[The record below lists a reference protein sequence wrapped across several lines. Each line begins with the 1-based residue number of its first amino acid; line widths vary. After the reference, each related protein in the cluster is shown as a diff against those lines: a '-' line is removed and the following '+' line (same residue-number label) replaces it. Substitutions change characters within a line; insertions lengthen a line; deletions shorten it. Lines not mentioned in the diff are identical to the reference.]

1 MTEPGT
7 KGRTRAS
14 KSGRGGA
21 KQSAARLAAVQ
32 ALYQAELT
40 DAPVETVLVEFIAHR
55 LGEEVDGVSLAA
67 ADRGLLELLV
77 RGVGKER
84 DELDDMLAAVLD
96 EDWPVERLET
106 LLQIL
111 LRVGALELTR
121 RPEAPV
127 RVVISE
133 YVDLAGAFFGGKEPG
148 LVNGVLDRLAR
159 ALRPEAFEDSNVPGD
174 ALLDGPLD
182 APLGEEPECGA
193 NSN

>member
-1 MTEPGT
+1 MTEPAT
-7 KGRTRAS
+7 TGRSRTGKRRT
-14 KSGRGGA
+14 GV
-21 KQSAARLAAVQ
+21 KQSKARLAAVQ

-40 DAPVETVLVEFIAHR
+40 GAPVEAVLAEFLALR

-106 LLQIL
+106 LLQIV
-111 LRVGALELTR
+111 LRTGALELSR
-121 RPEAPV
+121 RPETPV

-133 YVDLAGAFFGGKEPG
+133 YVDLADAFFGGKEPG

-159 ALRPEAFEDSNVPGD
+159 ALRPEAFEAPGT
-174 ALLDGPLD
+174 P
-182 APLGEEPECGA
+182 PGA
-193 NSN
+193 S

>member
-1 MTEPGT
+1 MTAPNT
-7 KGRTRAS
+7 ANRAR
-14 KSGRGGA
+14 KSGKGGA

-40 DAPVETVLVEFIAHR
+40 DAPVEAVLAEFIALR
-55 LGEEVDGVSLAA
+55 LGEEIDGVSLAG

-106 LLQIL
+106 LLRIL
-111 LRVGALELTR
+111 LRVGALELSR

-127 RVVISE
+127 RVVVSE

-148 LVNGVLDRLAR
+148 LVNGVLDKLAR
-159 ALRPEAFEDSNVPGD
+159 ALRPEAFETRGTS
-174 ALLDGPLD
+174 
-182 APLGEEPECGA
+182 
-193 NSN
+193 

>member
-1 MTEPGT
+1 MTGPTTTG
-7 KGRTRAS
+7 KARGRSRAG
-14 KSGRGGA
+14 KRARGGA

-32 ALYQAELT
+32 ALYQVELSAT
-40 DAPVETVLVEFIAHR
+40 PVEAVLAEFLALR
-55 LGEEVDGVSLAA
+55 LDEELDGVSLAA

-96 EDWPVERLET
+96 EGWPVERLET

-121 RPEAPV
+121 RPETPV
-127 RVVISE
+127 RVVVSE

-159 ALRPEAFEDSNVPGD
+159 ALRPEAFEAPGT
-174 ALLDGPLD
+174 
-182 APLGEEPECGA
+182 
-193 NSN
+193 S

>member
-1 MTEPGT
+1 MTKPAT
-7 KGRTRAS
+7 SAKAKGRSRTGKNA
-14 KSGRGGA
+14 KGGA
-21 KQSAARLAAVQ
+21 RQSAARLAAVQ

-40 DAPVETVLVEFIAHR
+40 AAPVEAVLAEFLAYR
-55 LGEEVDGVSLAA
+55 LDEEVDGVSLAA

-77 RGVGKER
+77 RGVGRER

-127 RVVISE
+127 RVVVSE

-159 ALRPEAFEDSNVPGD
+159 ALRPEAFEAS
-174 ALLDGPLD
+174 
-182 APLGEEPECGA
+182 GA
-193 NSN
+193 S

>member
-1 MTEPGT
+1 MTEPT
-7 KGRTRAS
+7 TTARAHTR
-14 KSGRGGA
+14 KSGKGGA

-40 DAPVETVLVEFIAHR
+40 GAPVEAVLAEFLAFR
-55 LGEEVDGVSLAA
+55 LDEEVDGLSLAA

-77 RGVGKER
+77 RGTGKER

-96 EDWPVERLET
+96 DEWPVERLET
-106 LLQIL
+106 LLRIL
-111 LRVGALELTR
+111 LRVGALELSR

-127 RVVISE
+127 RVVVSE

-159 ALRPEAFEDSNVPGD
+159 ALRPEAFEDPGT
-174 ALLDGPLD
+174 G
-182 APLGEEPECGA
+182 
-193 NSN
+193 

>member
-1 MTEPGT
+1 MTAPNT
-7 KGRTRAS
+7 AKRAR
-14 KSGRGGA
+14 KSGKGGA

-40 DAPVETVLVEFIAHR
+40 GAPAEAVLAEFLALR
-55 LGEEVDGVSLAA
+55 LGEEIDGVSLAG

-106 LLQIL
+106 LLRIL
-111 LRVGALELTR
+111 LRVGALELSR

-127 RVVISE
+127 RVVVSE

-148 LVNGVLDRLAR
+148 LVNGVLDKLAR
-159 ALRPEAFEDSNVPGD
+159 ALRPEAFETRGTS
-174 ALLDGPLD
+174 
-182 APLGEEPECGA
+182 
-193 NSN
+193 

>member
-1 MTEPGT
+1 MTAPNT
-7 KGRTRAS
+7 AKRAS
-14 KSGRGGA
+14 KSGKGGA

-40 DAPVETVLVEFIAHR
+40 GAPVETVLAEFLALR
-55 LGEEVDGVSLAA
+55 LDEEIDGVSLAA

-77 RGVGKER
+77 RGAGKER

-106 LLQIL
+106 LLRIL
-111 LRVGALELTR
+111 LRVGALELSR

-127 RVVISE
+127 RVVVSE

-159 ALRPEAFEDSNVPGD
+159 ALRPEAFDS
-174 ALLDGPLD
+174 
-182 APLGEEPECGA
+182 EEA
-193 NSN
+193 S

>member
-1 MTEPGT
+1 MTESGK
-7 KGRTRAS
+7 KGRARTG
-14 KSGRGGA
+14 KSGRSGA

-40 DAPVETVLVEFIAHR
+40 AAPVETVLAEFLAYR
-55 LGEEVDGVSLAA
+55 LDEELDGVSLAA

-77 RGVGKER
+77 RGVGRER

-96 EDWPVERLET
+96 EDWPIERLET

-127 RVVISE
+127 RVVVSE

-148 LVNGVLDRLAR
+148 LVNGVLDKLAR
-159 ALRPEAFEDSNVPGD
+159 ALRPEEFETPG
-174 ALLDGPLD
+174 A
-182 APLGEEPECGA
+182 
-193 NSN
+193 S

>member
-1 MTEPGT
+1 MTAPNT
-7 KGRTRAS
+7 ANRAR
-14 KSGRGGA
+14 KSGKGGA

-40 DAPVETVLVEFIAHR
+40 DAPVEAVLAEFIALR
-55 LGEEVDGVSLAA
+55 LGEEIDGVSLAG

-106 LLQIL
+106 LLLIL
-111 LRVGALELTR
+111 LRVGALELSR

-127 RVVISE
+127 RVVVSE

-148 LVNGVLDRLAR
+148 LVNGVLDKLAR
-159 ALRPEAFEDSNVPGD
+159 ALRPEAFETRGTS
-174 ALLDGPLD
+174 
-182 APLGEEPECGA
+182 
-193 NSN
+193 

>member
-1 MTEPGT
+1 MTGPT
-7 KGRTRAS
+7 TIDKAKGRVRAG
-14 KSGRGGA
+14 KRGKGGA
-21 KQSAARLAAVQ
+21 RQSAARLAAVQ

-40 DAPVETVLVEFIAHR
+40 AAPVEAVLAEFLALR
-55 LGEEVDGVSLAA
+55 LDEELDGVSLAN

-111 LRVGALELTR
+111 LRVGALELSR
-121 RPEAPV
+121 RPETPV
-127 RVVISE
+127 RVVVSE

-159 ALRPEAFEDSNVPGD
+159 ALRPEAFEAPG
-174 ALLDGPLD
+174 A
-182 APLGEEPECGA
+182 
-193 NSN
+193 S

>member
-1 MTEPGT
+1 MTETGTTGRVRAGKPG
-7 KGRTRAS
+7 K
-14 KSGRGGA
+14 GGA

-40 DAPVETVLVEFIAHR
+40 AAPVEAVLAEFLAYR
-55 LGEEVDGVSLAA
+55 LDEKVDGVSLAA

-84 DELDDMLAAVLD
+84 DDLDDMLAAVLD

-111 LRVGALELTR
+111 LRTAALELTR

-127 RVVISE
+127 RVVVSE

-159 ALRPEAFEDSNVPGD
+159 ALRPEAFETPG
-174 ALLDGPLD
+174 
-182 APLGEEPECGA
+182 APRGA
-193 NSN
+193 GHGAG

>member
-1 MTEPGT
+1 MT
-7 KGRTRAS
+7 S
-14 KSGRGGA
+14 KAREEA
-21 KQSAARLAAVQ
+21 QLKRSAARLAAVQ

-40 DAPVETVLVEFIAHR
+40 GAPVEAVLAEFLALR
-55 LGEEVDGVSLAA
+55 LGEEIDGVSLAG

-106 LLQIL
+106 LLRIL
-111 LRVGALELTR
+111 LRVGALELSR

-127 RVVISE
+127 RVVVSE

-148 LVNGVLDRLAR
+148 LVNGVLDKLAR
-159 ALRPEAFEDSNVPGD
+159 ALRPEAFETRGTS
-174 ALLDGPLD
+174 
-182 APLGEEPECGA
+182 
-193 NSN
+193 

>member
-1 MTEPGT
+1 MTEPETTGPAT
-7 KGRTRAS
+7 RGKAKSRSRAGKGAR
-14 KSGRGGA
+14 
-21 KQSAARLAAVQ
+21 QSAARLAAVQ

-40 DAPVETVLVEFIAHR
+40 AAPVEAVLAEFLAHR
-55 LGEEVDGVSLAA
+55 LDEEVDGVSLAA

-77 RGVGKER
+77 RSVGRER

-111 LRVGALELTR
+111 LRVGALELSR

-127 RVVISE
+127 RVVVSE

-159 ALRPEAFEDSNVPGD
+159 ALRPEAFEAPG
-174 ALLDGPLD
+174 
-182 APLGEEPECGA
+182 APRRAPRGA
-193 NSN
+193 G

>member
-1 MTEPGT
+1 MTASNT
-7 KGRTRAS
+7 ANRARR
-14 KSGRGGA
+14 SGKGGA

-40 DAPVETVLVEFIAHR
+40 GAPVEAVLAEFLALR
-55 LGEEVDGVSLAA
+55 LGEEIDGVSLAG
-67 ADRGLLELLV
+67 ADRGLLDLLV

-106 LLQIL
+106 LLRIL
-111 LRVGALELTR
+111 LRVGALELSR

-127 RVVISE
+127 RVVVSE

-148 LVNGVLDRLAR
+148 LVNGVLDKLAR
-159 ALRPEAFEDSNVPGD
+159 ALRPEAFETRGTS
-174 ALLDGPLD
+174 
-182 APLGEEPECGA
+182 
-193 NSN
+193 

>member
-1 MTEPGT
+1 MTEPT
-7 KGRTRAS
+7 TTARARNRG
-14 KSGRGGA
+14 KGGA

-40 DAPVETVLVEFIAHR
+40 AAPVETVLAEFLAYR
-55 LGEEVDGVSLAA
+55 LDEEVDNVSLAA

-77 RGVGKER
+77 RGVGRER
-84 DELDDMLAAVLD
+84 DDLDDMLAAVLD

-111 LRVGALELTR
+111 LRVAALELTR

-127 RVVISE
+127 RVVVSE
-133 YVDLAGAFFGGKEPG
+133 YVDLAVAFFGGKEPG

-159 ALRPEAFEDSNVPGD
+159 ALRPEAFE
-174 ALLDGPLD
+174 
-182 APLGEEPECGA
+182 APGA
-193 NSN
+193 N

>member
-1 MTEPGT
+1 MTAPNT
-7 KGRTRAS
+7 ANRAR
-14 KSGRGGA
+14 KSGKGGA

-40 DAPVETVLVEFIAHR
+40 DAPVEAVLAEFLALR
-55 LGEEVDGVSLAA
+55 LGEEIDGVSLAG

-77 RGVGKER
+77 CGVGKER

-106 LLQIL
+106 LLRIL
-111 LRVGALELTR
+111 LRVGALELSR

-127 RVVISE
+127 RVVVSE

-148 LVNGVLDRLAR
+148 LVNGVLDKLAR
-159 ALRPEAFEDSNVPGD
+159 ALRPEAFETRGTS
-174 ALLDGPLD
+174 
-182 APLGEEPECGA
+182 
-193 NSN
+193 